1 MTDKKYTANWFVYI
15 IACTDGSLYTGIST
29 DVERRFKQHKNK
41 KGAKY
46 FYSHIPEKI
55 VYIEENHSRSSAS
68 KREYSIKALSKVQK
82 QLLINSEH
90 INY

>member
-1 MTDKKYTANWFVYI
+1 MSTDWSVYI

-29 DVERRFKQHKNK
+29 DVERRFEQHKNK

-55 VYIEENHSRSSAS
+55 VYIENNHTRSSAS
-68 KREYSIKALSKVQK
+68 KRECRIKALSKIQK
-82 QLLINSEH
+82 QLLIEL
-90 INY
+90 

>member
-1 MTDKKYTANWFVYI
+1 MADKNISTDWSVYI

-29 DVERRFKQHKNK
+29 DVERRFEQHKNK

-55 VYIEENHSRSSAS
+55 VYIENNHTRSSAS
-68 KREYSIKALSKVQK
+68 KREYRIKALSKIQK
-82 QLLINSEH
+82 QLLIEL
-90 INY
+90 